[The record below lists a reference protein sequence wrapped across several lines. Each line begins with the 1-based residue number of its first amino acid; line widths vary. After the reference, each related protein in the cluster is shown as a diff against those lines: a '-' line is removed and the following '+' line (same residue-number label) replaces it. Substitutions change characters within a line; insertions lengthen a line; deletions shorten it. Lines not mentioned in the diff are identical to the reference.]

1 MADKEG
7 VQVYAVGGFVR
18 DYFLGGIGNDF
29 DFTVVGDAIDFAG
42 KAAKLFKSKP
52 VVYNRFMTAM
62 VPIGDIKIE
71 FVGTRR
77 EEYTPGSR
85 KPEVYEGTF
94 EEDLRR
100 RDFTINAMAASINKS
115 NLGEVVDLFGGLAD
129 LRDGILRTP
138 LEPET
143 TFSDD
148 PLRMMRA
155 ARFASRLG
163 FRIEERCF
171 AAIQKMA
178 DRISIIS
185 QERITDEFLKILATA
200 QPSYGLNILYETG
213 LLRLIFPELHKMA
226 GNNQAEDNGKVYA
239 HKDVLFHSFKV
250 LDNISNVTDN
260 IWLRF
265 AALVHDIAK
274 PVTKKLIP
282 GSGWS
287 FHGHEDLGAR
297 HMERI
302 FRRMKLP
309 LEVLG
314 YVERLVRLHQRP
326 MVLVDEGVTDSAIRR
341 LAYQAGDALEDL
353 FILCRADITTNNP
366 KLSKKYLNNY
376 EKVAAKVIEVQ
387 EKDKLREFQSPVR
400 GEEIMA
406 ICGLEPSPA
415 VGYIKL
421 AIEEAI
427 LEGYIPNEYEAAKE
441 YFLTNKDKWLDEAR
455 LSKNLKNN
463 RKPK

>member
-1 MADKEG
+1 M
-7 VQVYAVGGFVR
+7 QVFAVGGFVR
-18 DYFLGGIGNDF
+18 DYFLGNTGNDL
-29 DFTVVGDAIDFAG
+29 DFTVVGDALAFAE
-42 KAAKLFKSKP
+42 KAAKIFRSKAIT
-52 VVYNRFMTAM
+52 YNRFMTAM
-62 VPIGDIKIE
+62 VPVGDIKIE

-77 EEYTPGSR
+77 EEYTQNSR
-85 KPEVYEGTF
+85 KPIVTEGTF
-94 EEDLRR
+94 EDDLRR
-100 RDFTINAMAASINKS
+100 RDFTINAMAASANKS
-115 NLGEVVDLFGGLAD
+115 TLGEIVDLFGGIAD

-163 FRIEERCF
+163 FRIDDKCYD
-171 AAIQKMA
+171 AMKKMA
-178 DRISIIS
+178 GRISIIS
-185 QERITDEFLKILATA
+185 QERISDEFLKILATA

-213 LLRLIFPELHKMA
+213 LLKLVFPELHRMA
-226 GNNQAEDNGKVYA
+226 GNNQAEESGRVYA
-239 HKDVLFHSFKV
+239 HKDVLIHSFKV
-250 LDNISNVTDN
+250 LDNISKVTDK

-287 FHGHEDLGAR
+287 FHGHEDLGAK

-326 MVLVDEGVTDSAIRR
+326 MVLVDEEVTDSAIRR
-341 LAYQAGDALEDL
+341 LAYQAGDALGDL
-353 FILCRADITTNNP
+353 FVLCRADITTNNP
-366 KLSKKYLNNY
+366 RLSKKYLDNY
-376 EKVAAKVIEVQ
+376 EKVAAKVIDVQ

-400 GEEIMA
+400 GEEIMEL
-406 ICGLEPSPA
+406 CGLTPSPA
-415 VGYIKL
+415 VGYIKT

-427 LEGYIPNEYEAAKE
+427 LEGYIPNEYEAAKD
-441 YFLTNKDKWLDEAR
+441 YFFINKDKWLEEAN
-455 LSKNLKNN
+455 SNKNKKNN
-463 RKPK
+463 RKY